1 MSTIP
6 QELDWVSKRA
16 GCSAVQ
22 IFKELQS
29 GIESDV
35 VAANKA
41 NTALGPFITALTPDG
56 FAFIVSVKD
65 EVGPR
70 VVFYYANERIE
81 VKDEKRNL
89 KFFASLALNSSGR
102 CVLRVDGEELEQW
115 QFRKKAL
122 ECLFFGD

>member
-1 MSTIP
+1 
-6 QELDWVSKRA
+6 
-16 GCSAVQ
+16 
-22 IFKELQS
+22 
-29 GIESDV
+29 V